1 MQALARPTAAGTERV
16 LLGYPVALKQN
27 YGGYYTLGRTFVKLI
42 GNPGFMKFATKHGIK
57 RPYVMRMTMKLL
69 GNLTEPRGGDAVDR
83 VVNAL
88 SKIRRRRSARSG
100 LPGCYLEIELSL
112 PAASLCGKTRG

>member
-1 MQALARPTAAGTERV
+1 TAAGAEQV
-16 LLGYPVALKQN
+16 LQAYPAVLRAE

-42 GNPGFMKFATKHGIK
+42 GNPSFMKFATRHGVK
-57 RPYVMRMTMKLL
+57 RPAVMRMTMKLM

-88 SKIRRRRSARSG
+88 SKMA
-100 LPGCYLEIELSL
+100 
-112 PAASLCGKTRG
+112 PAA